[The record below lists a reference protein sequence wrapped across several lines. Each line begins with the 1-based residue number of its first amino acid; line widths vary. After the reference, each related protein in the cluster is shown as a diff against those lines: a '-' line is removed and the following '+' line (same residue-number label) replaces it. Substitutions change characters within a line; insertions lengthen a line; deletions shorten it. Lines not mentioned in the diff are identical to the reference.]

1 MISMDLVSFLLTI
14 LFPASAYLLGSVPFG
29 LLFAK
34 MRGVDVR
41 SVGSGNIGATNVT
54 RVLGKGFGLLTFCAD
69 LSKGFVPVLVC
80 RSVLPAGLETQT
92 ILALTGFGAV
102 LGHCFPVFLGFRG
115 GKGIATASGVF
126 LGICPLALAAASVVF
141 AVAFWLTRIVS
152 VGSLLAS
159 LVLPVA
165 LHFLCTGGGGP
176 VEVMTWAVAFLVW
189 WKHRGNIQRLLR
201 GEELGFRG
209 SGV

>member
-1 MISMDLVSFLLTI
+1 VRIGFFERDHLRVHMDFMPSVPTIFL
-14 LFPASAYLLGSVPFG
+14 PASAYLLGSIPFG
-29 LLFAK
+29 LLLAR

-54 RVLGKGFGLLTFCAD
+54 RALGKGFGLLTFCAD

-80 RSVLPAGLETQT
+80 RAVLPAGLETQT

-126 LGICPLALAAASVVF
+126 LGICPLALARPLSCLLSPSGLPGSSPWVPSSPPSPFLWPFIFYARAA
-141 AVAFWLTRIVS
+141 AVLSRS
-152 VGSLLAS
+152 
-159 LVLPVA
+159 
-165 LHFLCTGGGGP
+165 
-176 VEVMTWAVAFLVW
+176 
-189 WKHRGNIQRLLR
+189 
-201 GEELGFRG
+201 
-209 SGV
+209 

>member
-1 MISMDLVSFLLTI
+1 MPSVQTI
-14 LFPASAYLLGSVPFG
+14 FFPAFAYLLGSIPFG
-29 LLFAK
+29 LLLAR

-54 RVLGKGFGLLTFCAD
+54 RAVGKGFGLLTFCAD
-69 LSKGFVPVLVC
+69 LSKGLIPVLVC
-80 RSVLPAGLETQT
+80 RAVLPAGLETQT
-92 ILALTGFGAV
+92 ILAFTGFGAV
-102 LGHCFPVFLGFRG
+102 LGHCFPVFLGFQG

-126 LGICPLALAAASVVF
+126 LGICPLALAPATVLF
-141 AVAFWLTRIVS
+141 ALAFWLTRIVS

-159 LVLPVA
+159 LALPVA
-165 LHFLCTGGGGP
+165 LHFLCTGCSGP
-176 VEVMTWAVAFLVW
+176 VEVMTWAVTLLVW

-201 GEELGFRG
+201 GEELGFRR